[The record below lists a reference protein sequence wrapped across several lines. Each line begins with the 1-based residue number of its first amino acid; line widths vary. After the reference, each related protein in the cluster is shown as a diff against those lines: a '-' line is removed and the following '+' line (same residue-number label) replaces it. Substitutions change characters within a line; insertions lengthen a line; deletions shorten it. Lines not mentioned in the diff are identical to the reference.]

1 MHENYDLDLLLELVR
16 TRQLRRLRELLD
28 DMNEVDIAEF
38 LDELGPEETVLVF
51 RLLPKEMAAEVFTEL
66 EDSDDQERLINALSD
81 KELREVLDELY
92 LDDTVDVIEDMPA
105 NVVSRILRNT
115 DSSTRSQIN
124 QLLNY
129 PKDSAGSIMTTEY
142 VYLHPNATVE
152 ESFARI
158 RKVGMDKE
166 TVYTCYVTQNRVL
179 LGVVTVRRML
189 LSSYDTRIGD
199 IMETNV
205 LSVNTHED
213 KEDVAQLLNK
223 YDLYA
228 LPVVD
233 GENRLVGIITF
244 DDAMDVIEEETTEDI
259 EKMAAI
265 LPSDKP
271 YLKTGVMETWK
282 ARIPWLLL
290 LMLSATFTGIIITS
304 FESAL
309 AACVVLTSFIPML
322 SGTGGNSGSQS
333 SVAVIR
339 ALSLDEI
346 EFSDMIQV
354 VWKEIRVLAVH
365 QNGAGP
371 EVAVQHLLYVVL
383 EQTVALQQE
392 GQGPVAAAGAL
403 FRQVD
408 LLAHLNVRVARHLAG
423 ELQQALEPVL
433 VGVALDEGAQQD
445 GSHIHHGVEMLAE
458 QGLVGVVDGVKGLS
472 RGLYAHVG
480 PHHFLSVVH
489 EGQQEQKGLYDTLDG
504 EALLKVAGKAGLSV
518 AGHHIN
524 AQVVFVGLGQLGD
537 VVGQAAHLGVMPV
550 FFQQLL
556 EKLVHWVIL
565 LVLARRAYPGREKP
579 GRPTKGRSG
588 FGTNIIY
595 LTLYHITIENKRYFE

>member
-1 MHENYDLDLLLELVR
+1 MQEKYELEQLMELVQTKQFR
-16 TRQLRRLRELLD
+16 KLRSILME
-28 DMNEVDIAEF
+28 MNEVDVAEF
-38 LDELGPEETVLVF
+38 LDELGPEETILVF
-51 RLLPKEMAAEVFTEL
+51 RLLPKEQAAEVFAEL
-66 EDSDDQERLINALSD
+66 EDSDDQERLINALND

-105 NVVSRILRNT
+105 NVVSRILRNS
-115 DSSTRSQIN
+115 DPASRSQIN

-142 VYLHPNATVE
+142 VFLHPDATVE

-158 RKVGMDKE
+158 RKEGMDKE
-166 TVYTCYVTQNRVL
+166 TIYTCYVTQNRVL

-233 GENRLVGIITF
+233 GEDRLVGIITF
-244 DDAMDVIEEETTEDI
+244 DDAMDVIEEETTEDF

-271 YLKTGVMETWK
+271 YLKTGVLETWK

-346 EFSDMIQV
+346 DFSDMVLV
-354 VWKEIRVLAVH
+354 VWKEIRVAVLCGVCLACANFVKMMIVDRWLMH
-365 QNGAGP
+365 NP
-371 EVAVQHLLYVVL
+371 EVTPL
-383 EQTVALQQE
+383 VAL
-392 GQGPVAAAGAL
+392 VVCL
-403 FRQVD
+403 T
-408 LLAHLNVRVARHLAG
+408 
-423 ELQQALEPVL
+423 L
-433 VGVALDEGAQQD
+433 VFTVICA
-445 GSHIHHGVEMLAE
+445 
-458 QGLVGVVDGVKGLS
+458 K
-472 RGLYAHVG
+472 
-480 PHHFLSVVH
+480 
-489 EGQQEQKGLYDTLDG
+489 
-504 EALLKVAGKAGLSV
+504 
-518 AGHHIN
+518 
-524 AQVVFVGLGQLGD
+524 
-537 VVGQAAHLGVMPV
+537 VVGCTLPMCAEKIGIDPAVMASPFITTIVDALSLLIYFFIATRLLG
-550 FFQQLL
+550 
-556 EKLVHWVIL
+556 I
-565 LVLARRAYPGREKP
+565 
-579 GRPTKGRSG
+579 
-588 FGTNIIY
+588 
-595 LTLYHITIENKRYFE
+595 

>member
-1 MHENYDLDLLLELVR
+1 MHENYDLDQLLELVR
-16 TRQLRRLRELLD
+16 TKQFRRLRELLD

-38 LDELGPEETVLVF
+38 LDELGPEETILVF
-51 RLLPKEMAAEVFTEL
+51 RLLPKEVAAEVFTEL

-92 LDDTVDVIEDMPA
+92 LDDTVDLIEDMPA

-115 DSSTRSQIN
+115 DATTRTQIN

-166 TVYTCYVTQNRVL
+166 TVYTCYVTQRRVL

-233 GENRLVGIITF
+233 GEDRLVGIITF
-244 DDAMDVIEEETTEDI
+244 DDAMDVIEEETTEDF
-259 EKMAAI
+259 EKMAAM

-271 YLKTGVMETWK
+271 YLKSGIFATWK
-282 ARIPWLLL
+282 ARLPWLMI
-290 LMLSATFTGIIITS
+290 LMLSATFTGMILNHY
-304 FESAL
+304 ESAL
-309 AACVVLTSFIPML
+309 AACLVLNSYIPML
-322 SGTGGNSGSQS
+322 SGTGGNSGTQA

-339 ALSLDEI
+339 ALSLDEVD
-346 EFSDMIQV
+346 FSDILRV
-354 VWKEIRVLAVH
+354 LWKELRVS
-365 QNGAGP
+365 
-371 EVAVQHLLYVVL
+371 LLCGVCL
-383 EQTVALQQE
+383 
-392 GQGPVAAAGAL
+392 AGANFVKMQLVDRLLLGNAAVTPTVCLVVCLTIL
-403 FRQVD
+403 FVVVFAKCVGCSLP
-408 LLAHLNVRVARHLAG
+408 LLAEKIG
-423 ELQQALEPVL
+423 
-433 VGVALDEGAQQD
+433 LDPAVMA
-445 GSHIHHGVEMLAE
+445 SPFISTI
-458 QGLVGVVDGVKGLS
+458 VDATS
-472 RGLYAHVG
+472 
-480 PHHFLSVVH
+480 
-489 EGQQEQKGLYDTLDG
+489 
-504 EALLKVAGKAGLSV
+504 LLIYFRFASW
-518 AGHHIN
+518 
-524 AQVVFVGLGQLGD
+524 
-537 VVGQAAHLGVMPV
+537 
-550 FFQQLL
+550 LL
-556 EKLVHWVIL
+556 L
-565 LVLARRAYPGREKP
+565 
-579 GRPTKGRSG
+579 
-588 FGTNIIY
+588 
-595 LTLYHITIENKRYFE
+595 